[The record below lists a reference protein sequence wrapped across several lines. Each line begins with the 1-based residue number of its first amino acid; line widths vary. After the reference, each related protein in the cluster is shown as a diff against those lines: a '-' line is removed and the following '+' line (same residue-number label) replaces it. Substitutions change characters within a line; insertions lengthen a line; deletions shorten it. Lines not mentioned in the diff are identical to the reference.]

1 VKFNASDSNKKNSDD
16 NLVPL
21 INVVFLMLIFFMVAG
36 QIRATDA
43 VPITPPDSL
52 SEIKQDESPAIIL
65 VSTELGIYLNGDKL
79 KQDELSDRL
88 KQLYLKSEAQDDF
101 LVQISADQDLPV
113 ARLQQ
118 VFKQVELAG
127 LTRVYLVTKLKQAG

>member
-1 VKFNASDSNKKNSDD
+1 MKFNRLNTDKKNSDD

-52 SEIKQDESPAIIL
+52 SEIKQDESPAKIL
-65 VSTELGIYLNGDKL
+65 VSTKLGVYLNGDKL
-79 KQDELSDRL
+79 NQEELSKRL
-88 KQLYLKSEAQDDF
+88 KLLYLESKSQDDF

>member
-1 VKFNASDSNKKNSDD
+1 MKFNRHNTDKKNSDD

-52 SEIKQDESPAIIL
+52 SEIKQDESPAKIL
-65 VSTELGIYLNGDKL
+65 VSSELGVYLNGDKL
-79 KQDELSDRL
+79 NQEELSKRL
-88 KQLYLKSEAQDDF
+88 KLLYLESKSQDDF

>member
-1 VKFNASDSNKKNSDD
+1 MKFNRHNTDKKNSDD

-52 SEIKQDESPAIIL
+52 SEIKQDESPAKIL
-65 VSTELGIYLNGDKL
+65 VSTELGVYLNGDKL
-79 KQDELSDRL
+79 NQEELSKRL
-88 KQLYLKSEAQDDF
+88 RLLYLESKSQDDF

>member
-1 VKFNASDSNKKNSDD
+1 MKFNASDSNKKNSDD

-88 KQLYLKSEAQDDF
+88 KQLYLKSEGRWPF
-101 LVQISADQDLPV
+101 V
-113 ARLQQ
+113 RLDEC
-118 VFKQVELAG
+118 F
-127 LTRVYLVTKLKQAG
+127 RRRFTKLIVFGPLIWSITSA

>member
-1 VKFNASDSNKKNSDD
+1 MKFNHLDTANKSSDD

-43 VPITPPDSL
+43 VSIIPPDSL
-52 SEIKQDESPAIIL
+52 SEIKQDESPAKIL

-79 KQDELSDRL
+79 NQDELSKRL
-88 KQLYLKSEAQDDF
+88 KQLYLESQSQDDF

>member
-1 VKFNASDSNKKNSDD
+1 MKFNRLDTDKKNSDD

-52 SEIKQDESPAIIL
+52 SEIKQAESPAKIL
-65 VSTELGIYLNGDKL
+65 VSTELGIFLNGE
-79 KQDELSDRL
+79 ELNQEALSKRL
-88 KQLYLKSEAQDDF
+88 KQLYLESQSQDDF

-113 ARLQQ
+113 VRLQQ